1 MYYLINDICSKVF
14 ATVKQGP
21 YPRKKGTK
29 CLLSGEPIAHGD
41 PVYIIKLISYSDG
54 EMFFVRAD
62 KAEESPE
69 FMQNLDHFEHRMY
82 PCSFM
87 FYENCEKMEPFDPD
101 WANKE
106 WNIQRLTNAI
116 EMTQSEELRQQ
127 LRAEL
132 EELGPRQPPLSCEEV
147 LERFFDRL
155 RELQTG
161 ARTVDRRQTMWL
173 WKALGPLVM
182 SELHVTLVE
191 QYASLPAEL
200 RLALACSDN
209 HVFVRLAEES
219 GLLPDW
225 DRIRTL
231 MGKGRLCLA
240 DMLTL
245 AEWGRSH
252 PDRLKLLWSTH
263 TLFGILG
270 FSAGGSIGF
279 GEMLENGHAGYL
291 LFLFTAHP
299 ELAPML
305 SAFDPANPYYGKG
318 QAADQELRSLVE
330 SYCYQLVYIYRAGV
344 FAALLAGDPDEAR
357 KWVALMR
364 KNAGY
369 YFHGSPDGFIN
380 ATEKMAEQYIRK
392 HLK

>member
-41 PVYIIKLISYSDG
+41 PVYIIKLVSYSDG

-82 PCSFM
+82 PYSFM

-132 EELGPRQPPLSCEEV
+132 EELGPRQPPLSGEEL

-209 HVFVRLAEES
+209 YVFVRLAEGKRPAA
-219 GLLPDW
+219 GL
-225 DRIRTL
+225 
-231 MGKGRLCLA
+231 
-240 DMLTL
+240 
-245 AEWGRSH
+245 
-252 PDRLKLLWSTH
+252 
-263 TLFGILG
+263 
-270 FSAGGSIGF
+270 
-279 GEMLENGHAGYL
+279 
-291 LFLFTAHP
+291 
-299 ELAPML
+299 
-305 SAFDPANPYYGKG
+305 
-318 QAADQELRSLVE
+318 
-330 SYCYQLVYIYRAGV
+330 GV
-344 FAALLAGDPDEAR
+344 VSVP
-357 KWVALMR
+357 
-364 KNAGY
+364 
-369 YFHGSPDGFIN
+369 
-380 ATEKMAEQYIRK
+380 
-392 HLK
+392 